1 MSFGVTVDFNANLA
15 RFTGSVDKAVADLN
29 RFQSNAD
36 RISAGVTK
44 AFSALGVGLSV
55 AAFGSFIKSTIDA
68 QDRLGDLSEATGIS
82 VEKLSGLSL
91 AAKQSGS
98 DLDGTAAAINKLAVN
113 MGKNSEKF
121 AALGIT
127 AKDPLKAFG
136 QFADVFNQIEDPQ
149 KRAAL
154 GAAALGKSWQDAAPL
169 LSEGSKKMNEM
180 IKKGAALSGVTKES
194 AKRADEFNDRLAEL
208 ETRAG
213 SWGVKIADP
222 LVKGLLNIAQEFDK
236 AKSNGEKFKALLANW
251 PTSVKDKL
259 GIGKEWEGSTGKL
272 GREWAGSVGQASNRP
287 VASPTKKAVDDFI
300 GNSSSG
306 AASAADK
313 VKATYDNLI
322 KSIREKISVQDAELN
337 STFKLTDAAKEYA
350 KFLSNVVDGTLKLS
364 PKQLTELAPMWDEFL
379 RKADALQSKQRD
391 IATAAA
397 RLQIG
402 DLQQGFAGSNAS
414 IADGQKIMSE
424 SGRRLADSLRA
435 VDEQGRSTGDV
446 FRNLFNDGKIDADQ
460 YNQLIQELTV
470 TLDHQKEAV
479 ASLEAAQQVLNS
491 SWSHGASRAL
501 QIYLDDVGNVA
512 KQSEALFTRSFRGM
526 EDALVEFSR
535 TGKLNF
541 TSLAN
546 QIISDMIR
554 MQIQAAQASFLSSS
568 GGGLLSFLG
577 NVFGGG
583 GSGGLPTT
591 YAVAN
596 GDVFNS
602 PSVSAYRNTIVSSPT
617 LFKFAQGGAFQNN
630 GVMGEAGPEAVMP
643 LTRINGKLGVRAQGG
658 GGGVVVNIIEA
669 PGGGGKTSQ
678 RNEGGQT
685 IIDVMVEK
693 IKSSI
698 AGDITRGN
706 GAIPGSM
713 ERTYGLSRMGGAY

>member
-44 AFSALGVGLSV
+44 AFGALGVGLSV
-55 AAFGSFIKSTIDA
+55 AAVGSFIKSTIDA
-68 QDRLGDLSEATGIS
+68 QDHLNDLSKTTLIS
-82 VEKLSGLSL
+82 VEALSGLSL

-154 GAAALGKSWQDAAPL
+154 GAAALGKSWQDAVPL

-180 IKKGAALSGVTKES
+180 IEKGAALSGVTKES

-208 ETRAG
+208 ERRAG
-213 SWGVKIADP
+213 GWGVAVADP
-222 LVKGLLNIAQEFDK
+222 VIKALIKISDAMGKEMRFEPGSIGYFIATGGEMSAPAQQGSRDTGHLKIGSNKPLGPIKDPAPTAKPSQSALDSFIGGESAVNK
-236 AKSNGEKFKALLANW
+236 AKSAYDSL
-251 PTSVKDKL
+251 
-259 GIGKEWEGSTGKL
+259 
-272 GREWAGSVGQASNRP
+272 
-287 VASPTKKAVDDFI
+287 TK
-300 GNSSSG
+300 S
-306 AASAADK
+306 
-313 VKATYDNLI
+313 L
-322 KSIREKISVQDAELN
+322 REKISVQDADLN

-379 RKADALQSKQRD
+379 RKADALQGKQRD

-583 GSGGLPTT
+583 GSGGGSGGLPTT